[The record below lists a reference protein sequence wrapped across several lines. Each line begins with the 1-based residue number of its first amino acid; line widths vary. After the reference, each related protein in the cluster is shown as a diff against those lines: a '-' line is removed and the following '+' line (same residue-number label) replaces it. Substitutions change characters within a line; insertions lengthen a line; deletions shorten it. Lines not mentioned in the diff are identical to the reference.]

1 MARSCT
7 TVVLAFALLFF
18 VGSPFL
24 GSRMIVHGQREV
36 TLVPTLLPPENPT
49 CESIQTLF
57 QSMQRQCARDSQQFA
72 NQVVVY
78 WYKFT
83 SYHGL
88 IAELGSENL
97 EARVTYTLNGEPVIP
112 AAIGQVTRA
121 LSTSDVPLEL
131 TLYRPL
137 TVQENQ
143 VLNITLR
150 LQGNRQAVNQL
161 CSECVALK
169 LKLPRVSCNFNP
181 KSFDSNLGCLRAF
194 SAWRTEL
201 QNKGGAG
208 ACQDSQL
215 DRQFL
220 ERYRNCFVPPSIQ
233 YITSRVEGSL
243 GQPARLVCVTRGNPA
258 PSVRWLRKGTL
269 FTNSQGNTII
279 FDSVS
284 DGDIGKYVCVAEE
297 REFFNRTIRAN
308 ATLELQGETC
318 ERYQEAHAELLRECA
333 TPAALVPQQGCGQFL
348 VPFRNR
354 TVTIDHIQVIIR
366 AEGQLPWVQPG
377 EVAAIVNLNITI
389 LQTKNKPPMEPA
401 RRKRHDTELKTA
413 GNYALLKRG
422 KRQELGEPQEEIVHQ
437 RVYQNVLAIVENGY
451 EVTANVT
458 LEPVDVLPGSTLLIK
473 VAEEGP
479 NKPTVCQLRDLGAFP
494 EFRLRGFTLL
504 PCDSPSSNDYD
515 EGFIP
520 TVEPTEVPLLEG
532 NVPPCQQRYNDW
544 IVARQ
549 AVPEGNQCVG
559 DDLKFVTQ
567 QYSTC
572 FVPPEVT
579 IVPQEAEVIVGETVT
594 VTCDTAGFPSDY
606 SYQWT
611 VDGTVVPDQRDPVFR
626 YAAVSGVHKI
636 KCKVTSSG
644 GETESE
650 DSTVTVLPE
659 GIVPCRDV
667 QSLFT
672 AMQGLCVR
680 EGVADRTRVTVDWN
694 QFPMYHNSLRE
705 SGAGTLTAQ
714 ATYYNL
720 EGQSFSTT
728 ASGQAYRINCDF
740 SLVNPELEFFE
751 INGQCLRAFQTWWTK
766 LSTRGGAGSCQNY
779 YLDQPFLDRYRK
791 CFVRP
796 TLQYI
801 TSPVK
806 ALYRQPARLA
816 CVASGGPPP
825 TVRWLRNNKPVNN
838 SDRNT
843 IVFDSVTPAD
853 TGNYTCIIEERD
865 FFNET
870 VIATASLELQGLA
883 CTNLQQTQTRL
894 LEECASDA
902 RFQYSESEFGN
913 CWPTFVAQQNTS
925 IYQLQIQLNSEGQP
939 LPWLQSNEAAGS
951 VNLNVTI
958 LRLGQQTLRP
968 LRRRDV
974 GSRIVDNQSPA
985 NRFKRAESEQPVI
998 LHQKVYPNVLVLR
1011 QEGQPTLNVTIEPVN
1026 VTLNDIIQVDIA
1038 EEGSNSAALCNM
1050 GIYPDLQLWGHV
1062 FAPCNRIMIPNENSE
1077 SLQNQEESVPPC
1089 QQRYSEWLIARRA
1102 VPDGDSCVGSDVV
1115 TSQFQKCF
1123 VPPEVSIRPSEI
1135 EDLVIGETITITCKA
1150 AGFPSDYSYQW
1161 TVDGTVVPDQRDA
1174 VFRYA
1179 AAVSGIH
1186 KIKCKVTSSGGET
1199 ESEDSTVTVLPEGT
1213 KTFVSSI
1220 RITGR
1225 NFSPELTDPNSAAF
1239 RNISTE
1245 MKDWYW
1251 QAVGNV
1257 QGQVSIRVKD
1267 AKPGSVITSQN
1278 INVQDSVLQDKDLY
1292 NSISNNLRTAAQSPS
1307 LLGVDPNS
1315 VTLLSATTCYSE
1327 TVTVTDPSSNDV
1339 TLTFPSSTGDKHA
1352 YSTQRCANNT
1362 ASAGI
1367 PLAVRRCLGS
1377 FQTGVSWASPE
1388 LLDCGLDL
1396 SKLAETTV
1404 TEGNV
1409 AEVAAEL
1416 QILTSIGD
1424 LLTTENITDTA
1435 TVLDNIANTNGD
1447 ENVGYAVVVSV
1458 DQIMNADDGILY
1470 QSQLK
1475 DQAPSRIV
1483 QALEQFNDRVNL
1495 TTNRFRRIERN
1506 IGVETFQIG
1515 AAQLINSVGFASL
1528 EGSEDLEDGLV
1539 RSYSDTSFIPN
1550 DKVDASI
1557 ALPQELGSVVAF
1569 LKENIPDPTD
1579 VEVRL
1584 SFIIYQSSRLF
1595 QSNQTAPSS
1604 NDKRTSINSRVIAS
1618 RITGFELKNLPN
1630 PVVTRYLPIV
1640 QNSTNTT
1647 VDNIRCVFW
1656 DFNAGGGGAWSTEG
1670 CDFVGID
1677 NDRVVCECNHLTNF
1691 AVLMDIYG
1699 GLHSFALDLISKI
1712 GIALSITGL
1721 VLTLIT
1727 YLVFKQ
1733 LRQTRPQH
1741 ILINLCVALLATLII
1756 FLAGISATSSPVGC
1770 TVVAFLLHYFLLAV
1784 FMWMAVEA
1792 FNMYLA
1798 FVKVL
1803 GAHVSRF
1810 LLKAAILAWGLP
1822 LVIAIITLVVDV
1834 PSTYPNGQETYR
1846 STSFCWL
1853 QGYQLYFG
1861 FLLPAGLVLLFN
1873 TIVYIMVISK
1883 LTCRGRTKG
1892 RVADSGKSATK
1903 QQLRIAIAVMVLVGL
1918 TWIFGFFMISDG
1930 RIVFSYLFCI
1940 FNSLQGFFIFIF
1952 QCVRQKEVQNLWFNS
1967 CSIRNVSYLPPLP
1980 RLRTLELQWICIE
1993 SFSWMSLRALPNLE
2007 SLDLLG
2013 NRLRY
2018 VKLDTVIQH
2027 LPKLR
2032 DVDLRFNKL
2041 ASFSEY
2047 ELGRPQV
2054 TDALIN
2060 DNPFHCD
2067 CDLSWLIVKMACLQT
2082 CKGKERQACCSR
2094 CSACFLV
2101 KSLKMGAH
2109 VCSSPS
2115 ELNKLHLSN
2124 VSVKLT
2130 GCGVHQ
2136 PTTEPEAMTV
2146 TSTVFLTDDDENQTE
2161 TENQLQ
2167 HNETSMPIIPT
2178 GSAQTTKTSSLN
2190 ATGTMKQEDD
2200 DKLSILYILTA
2211 VMGTILALTVVLC
2224 VIGFTIKHKLC
2235 CDCRKDVNI
2244 GADHSIPVRTAPQ
2257 TVDHTYDN
2265 PEEDLDGVDLTI
2277 TGESQGTSSTTN
2289 HIYSVEEGMDDVRG
2303 ADTNGRETTASTI
2316 DHVYSNEE
2324 DLDNGAEATSPTIG
2338 QIYSIDDDL
2347 DNGTD
2352 TTAQTTNCMYAIEED
2367 IGVTAPIR
2375 NKLYN
2380 TREAITVGTKTTT
2393 SQIYSVEED
2402 LDNGTES
2409 TALTTNS
2416 IYSTDEGLD
2425 DGLGAGTD
2433 GTTTTSTTA
2442 NHTDSID

>member
-1 MARSCT
+1 MLLCRNSVTTFLVQLALFPTFGGCSTEGQELNMAWNDT
-7 TVVLAFALLFF
+7 TEPCLLRDGRTALDIAVPTTSAAGTPVGSVFLTGRLDTDVTLHVMHDDQGDGKRKYLALNVTSEHRALLVLSETGAEEVKTNQLNNTMVTLRCKVESSGQTVDYPISLSVHANPAPLFSVSKKS
-18 VGSPFL
+18 VGSIGKSAPDK
-24 GSRMIVHGQREV
+24 SNANVMAQ
-36 TLVPTLLPPENPT
+36 ENPT

-57 QSMQRQCARDSQQFA
+57 ESMQRQCARDIRQYA
-72 NQVVVY
+72 NQPGQDGTYSVTVPQQRFNTGLEIQAVSVVVS

-83 SYHGL
+83 LYHGL
-88 IAELGSENL
+88 IAELGSLNL
-97 EARVTYTLNGEPVIP
+97 EARVTYNLNGEPGVS
-112 AAIGQVTRA
+112 AATGKVTRA
-121 LSTSDVPLEL
+121 LSTTDVPLEL
-131 TLYRPL
+131 TLSRPL
-137 TVQENQ
+137 AVQENQ
-143 VLNITLR
+143 VLNITLHLER
-150 LQGNRQAVNQL
+150 TNQPLIQL
-161 CSECVALK
+161 CSTCVALN
-169 LKLPRVSCNFNP
+169 LKLNQVSCNFNP

-201 QNKGGAG
+201 QKKGGAG
-208 ACQDSQL
+208 ACQDSEL

-269 FTNSQGNTII
+269 FTNSQGNTIN

-284 DGDIGKYVCVAEE
+284 DADTGKYVCVAEE

-308 ATLELQGETC
+308 ATLELWGETC

-333 TPAALVPQQGCGQFL
+333 TPAAVIQQQGCGQFL
-348 VPFRNR
+348 VPFRNG
-354 TVTIDHIQVIIR
+354 TVTIDHIQVTIR

-377 EVAAIVNLNITI
+377 EVASIVNLNITI
-389 LQTKNKPPMEPA
+389 LQTRNKPPMEPA
-401 RRKRHDTELKTA
+401 RRKRHDTELKTT
-413 GNYALLKRG
+413 GNHALLKRG
-422 KRQELGEPQEEIVHQ
+422 KRQELGDPQEETVHQ
-437 RVYQNVLAIVENGY
+437 RVYKNVLAIVENGY

-520 TVEPTEVPLLEG
+520 TVEPTEVPLLEI

-559 DDLKFVTQ
+559 ADLKFVTQ

-594 VTCDTAGFPSDY
+594 ITCKAAGFPSDY

-611 VDGTVVPDQRDPVFR
+611 VDGTVISNRRGPVFR

-680 EGVADRTRVTVDWN
+680 EGVADRARVTADGTFPFTVPYQQFPPSMLEIQAISVTVDWN

-714 ATYYNL
+714 ATYYSL
-720 EGQSFSTT
+720 EGKSFSAT
-728 ASGQAYRINCDF
+728 ATGQVTSETRGPVELLFTGQLVVEETQNVNITLHLQPSGSDSTPVVNRNCSSCVGLKLWAYRINCDF

-751 INGQCLRAFQTWWTK
+751 TNGQCLRAFQTWWTK

-779 YLDQPFLDRYRK
+779 YLDQPFLDRYHK

-806 ALYRQPARLA
+806 VLFRQPARLA

-843 IVFDSVTPAD
+843 ILFDSVTPAD

-883 CTNLQQTQTRL
+883 CTNLQQTQTWL

-939 LPWLQSNEAAGS
+939 LPWLRSNEAAGS

-958 LRLGQQTLRP
+958 LWLGQQTLRP

-974 GSRIVDNQSPA
+974 VSRIVNNESPA
-985 NRFKRAESEQPVI
+985 IRFKRAESEQPVI

-1011 QEGQPTLNVTIEPVN
+1011 QDGQPTLNVTIEPVN

-1038 EEGSNSAALCNM
+1038 EEGSYSAALCNL
-1050 GIYPDLQLWGHV
+1050 GIYPDLQLRGHV
-1062 FAPCNRIMIPNENSE
+1062 FEPCNRIMIPNENSE
-1077 SLQNQEESVPPC
+1077 SLQNQEESVPTC

-1135 EDLVIGETITITCKA
+1135 ADLVIGETVTITCKA

-1161 TVDGTVVPDQRDA
+1161 TVDRTVVPDQRDA

-1179 AAVSGIH
+1179 AAVSGVH

-1245 MKDWYW
+1245 MKDWYQ

-1307 LLGVDPNS
+1307 SLGVDPNS

-1367 PLAVRRCLGS
+1367 PLAVQRCLGS

-1396 SKLAETTV
+1396 STLAETTV

-1416 QILTSIGD
+1416 QILTSIGGS
-1424 LLTTENITDTA
+1424 LTTENITDAA
-1435 TVLDNIANTNGD
+1435 TVLGNIANTNGD

-1475 DQAPSRIV
+1475 DQSPSRIV

-1528 EGSEDLEDGLV
+1528 EGSEALEDGLV

-1604 NDKRTSINSRVIAS
+1604 TDKKTSINSRVIAS

-1756 FLAGISATSSPVGC
+1756 FLAGISAISSPVGC

-1810 LLKAAILAWGLP
+1810 FLKAAILAWGLP
-1822 LVIAIITLVVDV
+1822 FVIAIITLVVDV
-1834 PSTYPNGQETYR
+1834 PSTYPDGQETYR

-1873 TIVYIMVISK
+1873 TIAYIMVISK

-1892 RVADSGKSATK
+1892 RVADPGKSATK

-1952 QCVRQKEVQNLWFNS
+1952 QCVRQKEVQNLWFK
-1967 CSIRNVSYLPPLP
+1967 CFGCP
-1980 RLRTLELQWICIE
+1980 
-1993 SFSWMSLRALPNLE
+1993 
-2007 SLDLLG
+2007 
-2013 NRLRY
+2013 
-2018 VKLDTVIQH
+2018 
-2027 LPKLR
+2027 
-2032 DVDLRFNKL
+2032 VD
-2041 ASFSEY
+2041 EY
-2047 ELGRPQV
+2047 R
-2054 TDALIN
+2054 
-2060 DNPFHCD
+2060 
-2067 CDLSWLIVKMACLQT
+2067 
-2082 CKGKERQACCSR
+2082 
-2094 CSACFLV
+2094 
-2101 KSLKMGAH
+2101 
-2109 VCSSPS
+2109 
-2115 ELNKLHLSN
+2115 
-2124 VSVKLT
+2124 
-2130 GCGVHQ
+2130 
-2136 PTTEPEAMTV
+2136 
-2146 TSTVFLTDDDENQTE
+2146 
-2161 TENQLQ
+2161 
-2167 HNETSMPIIPT
+2167 
-2178 GSAQTTKTSSLN
+2178 TTKSS
-2190 ATGTMKQEDD
+2190 GGK
-2200 DKLSILYILTA
+2200 
-2211 VMGTILALTVVLC
+2211 
-2224 VIGFTIKHKLC
+2224 
-2235 CDCRKDVNI
+2235 
-2244 GADHSIPVRTAPQ
+2244 
-2257 TVDHTYDN
+2257 
-2265 PEEDLDGVDLTI
+2265 
-2277 TGESQGTSSTTN
+2277 SS
-2289 HIYSVEEGMDDVRG
+2289 
-2303 ADTNGRETTASTI
+2303 
-2316 DHVYSNEE
+2316 SN
-2324 DLDNGAEATSPTIG
+2324 
-2338 QIYSIDDDL
+2338 Q
-2347 DNGTD
+2347 
-2352 TTAQTTNCMYAIEED
+2352 
-2367 IGVTAPIR
+2367 
-2375 NKLYN
+2375 
-2380 TREAITVGTKTTT
+2380 
-2393 SQIYSVEED
+2393 
-2402 LDNGTES
+2402 TES
-2409 TALTTNS
+2409 TAEG
-2416 IYSTDEGLD
+2416 YSRGHRKSRPESDEYS
-2425 DGLGAGTD
+2425 AM
-2433 GTTTTSTTA
+2433 
-2442 NHTDSID
+2442 NIPMNNRRI